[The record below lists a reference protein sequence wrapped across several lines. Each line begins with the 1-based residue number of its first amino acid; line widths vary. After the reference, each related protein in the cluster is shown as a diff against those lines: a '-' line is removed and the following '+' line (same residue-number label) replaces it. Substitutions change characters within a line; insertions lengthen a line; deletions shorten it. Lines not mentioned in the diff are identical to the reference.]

1 MNDNRESFKI
11 ITKLELM
18 QQLNITPNQLVT
30 RNHAVT
36 EKLFCCAL
44 LDAGTDVTAQV
55 LAKYHI
61 LRDILEDT
69 L

>member
-1 MNDNRESFKI
+1 MNDERDAYRI
-11 ITKLELM
+11 LTKLELM
-18 QQLNITPNQLVT
+18 QQLHIEPNQLVT
-30 RNHAVT
+30 RNHTVT

-44 LDAGTDVTAQV
+44 LDAGSVVTAQV

-61 LRDILEDT
+61 LRDILEDK